1 MNGIK
6 LLRSIRGKTRLC
18 ERFGSYAKAYEEFTA
33 LKVKKGR
40 DWHDGFID
48 VPQEHEFPQMG
59 PEGDYGQDFS
69 DCLRRYPN
77 EPTRTERLQSRWQG
91 VNRPL
96 SLKDFRRRLKA
107 TSKIPHGDGKTFSTY
122 LDTITLGGPL
132 YSVIT
137 AHAFALLGIINDDDE
152 VRFALPVSQSEHA
165 GSYKFFK
172 QSIGLN
178 FDQANSYMTTLA
190 KKYEN
195 TVMDLPE
202 PSVERFEMTACKI
215 SITAVGTDFQ
225 SLAAP
230 QKITRIELPTLMPGA
245 AKKSTKPIDTASEGI
260 DSLFAKELTRGLFFH
275 KTLPSDKTLQERR
288 QKGEDGR
295 VNKTAVKKFEKAYMA
310 KCKASFDAWKQRLLT
325 IPDPKG
331 TGVYIRLRLR
341 HSPHPSCRP
350 SCIQNESGRWV
361 HGYLPPAPCFGN
373 RPRRTKFSSLSNV
386 TCMTSLTDPK
396 RRTGQRHS
404 SMPIKKHCLFQTRL
418 MFFPWMTSLEF

>member
-1 MNGIK
+1 MNEYGSVLVKWKYTQSRTENNTWVQSK
-6 LLRSIRGKTRLC
+6 LL
-18 ERFGSYAKAYEEFTA
+18 ER
-33 LKVKKGR
+33 
-40 DWHDGFID
+40 
-48 VPQEHEFPQMG
+48 
-59 PEGDYGQDFS
+59 
-69 DCLRRYPN
+69 
-77 EPTRTERLQSRWQG
+77 EPTRTERLQSRWRG

-310 KCKASFDAWKQRLLT
+310 KCKASFDAWKDRLLT

-331 TGVYIRLRLR
+331 TVGCTSDCGYDTHPILLVVLLVY
-341 HSPHPSCRP
+341 
-350 SCIQNESGRWV
+350 
-361 HGYLPPAPCFGN
+361 
-373 RPRRTKFSSLSNV
+373 RTKV
-386 TCMTSLTDPK
+386 DDGCTAIYHQ
-396 RRTGQRHS
+396 RRVLGTARAVRNS
-404 SMPIKKHCLFQTRL
+404 VRYQT
-418 MFFPWMTSLEF
+418 